1 MANLYY
7 LQPLLDQVTKAFA
20 VGTAAAGFLV
30 TLLQIGY
37 GFGLAF
43 LVPLGDLIPRRR
55 LVVAVFFAS
64 AVAMA
69 AGGLVHSYLVF
80 AILAVVIGMTSI
92 AGQILIPFSAD
103 TAAPNRRA
111 RTVAILMSGMLSG
124 ILFSRSVSG
133 VVAQLAGWRSVYFGA
148 AVLLGI
154 EGIALAILLPNEQA
168 RPRRKLSDTL
178 LGSIRLVR
186 THAQLRRRGLSGGLA
201 MATFSALWTT
211 IAFHLSAAPFNL
223 SKASIGA
230 LGLLGIAGIAAANGA
245 GRLSDRQHQW
255 ASSLSA
261 AILMLS
267 GYVLLLLSGS
277 SLLIIAL
284 GMFILDAGIW
294 ANQVTNQSIIF
305 ELAPQERSQITSAY
319 MVMYFG
325 GGAVGSGLAGW
336 IYEMHGWM
344 GASWFGVSLGIAS
357 VIVAL
362 VLPPRLPSEVL
373 RVDGSHYASN

>member
-69 AGGLVHSYLVF
+69 AGGLVHSF
-80 AILAVVIGMTSI
+80 
-92 AGQILIPFSAD
+92 LIPFSAD

-255 ASSLSA
+255 ASSLTA
-261 AILMLS
+261 AIFMLF

-277 SLLIIAL
+277 SLLIVAL
-284 GMFILDAGIW
+284 GMFIL
-294 ANQVTNQSIIF
+294 
-305 ELAPQERSQITSAY
+305 ELAPQERSQTTSAY

-373 RVDGSHYASN
+373 HVDGSHYASN

>member
-186 THAQLRRRGLSGGLA
+186 THAQLRRRGQGRGCAQGEGQRNHRAGKGGRH
-201 MATFSALWTT
+201 T
-211 IAFHLSAAPFNL
+211 
-223 SKASIGA
+223 
-230 LGLLGIAGIAAANGA
+230 
-245 GRLSDRQHQW
+245 
-255 ASSLSA
+255 
-261 AILMLS
+261 
-267 GYVLLLLSGS
+267 
-277 SLLIIAL
+277 
-284 GMFILDAGIW
+284 
-294 ANQVTNQSIIF
+294 
-305 ELAPQERSQITSAY
+305 
-319 MVMYFG
+319 
-325 GGAVGSGLAGW
+325 
-336 IYEMHGWM
+336 
-344 GASWFGVSLGIAS
+344 
-357 VIVAL
+357 
-362 VLPPRLPSEVL
+362 
-373 RVDGSHYASN
+373 